1 MEGLDGSGTTTQL
14 KLFGSLAKRKRTGI
28 FLLFYL
34 GTYPGPVGSLLRL
47 ALSRRLQQLDEKT
60 MALLYAADRTDHI
73 YKEGIGGQEP
83 GLLQKLKNGSHV
95 ISDRYLL
102 SSLAYQGRELGL
114 EATYALNAFAIQPDI
129 TIFLDIPPQEAAA
142 RLKAGRSYQELYES
156 LPEQQKIREQYF
168 KAIDF
173 LRKKGQQVRVLSV
186 SESPGKSE
194 TLY

>member
-1 MEGLDGSGTTTQL
+1 MTVKKKSGKFIVLEGLDGSGTTTQL
-14 KLFGSLAKRKRTGI
+14 KLLEAWLKENEPAFSCYFTWEP
-28 FLLFYL
+28 
-34 GTYPGPVGSLLRL
+34 TPGPVGSLLRL

-114 EATYALNAFAIQPDI
+114 EATYALNAFAIRPDI

-168 KAIDF
+168 KAIAF
-173 LRKKGQQVRVLSV
+173 
-186 SESPGKSE
+186 
-194 TLY
+194 